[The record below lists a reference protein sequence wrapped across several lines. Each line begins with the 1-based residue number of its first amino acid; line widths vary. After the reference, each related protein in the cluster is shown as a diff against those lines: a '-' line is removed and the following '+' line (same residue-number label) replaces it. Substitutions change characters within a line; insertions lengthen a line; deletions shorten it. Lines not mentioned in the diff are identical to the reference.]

1 MPAAVPGSP
10 PEARTGP
17 AAGRL
22 GALFAPSSIAVIGA
36 SPDLRK
42 AGGRCVAFLR
52 DFGYGGAVYPV
63 NPRRTE
69 IGGYRAY
76 PRITD
81 VPGPVD
87 LAIVLIDAAAVPA
100 AIAEAGEAGVRGI
113 IVCSS
118 GFGELGPDG
127 ARLEAE
133 LVQAAE
139 KYRLPVLGPNSL
151 GFVDLDASLTATF
164 STALSFDG
172 ALRSGPI
179 ALVSQSGAMGAAI
192 FGIAQMDGMV
202 GVGGFVSTGNESVL
216 GFTDVLCHIG
226 SAEKYSVLLG
236 YIEGL
241 TDGRRL
247 VEDIRTMR
255 AAGKDVVLLKVGRSD
270 AGKVAARSHTGAM
283 AGSDEAWQA
292 AFARSGAIRA
302 DSPESLLDIGQV
314 LTCPRRPVGD
324 RVGVVSMSGG
334 AGVLITDRLVEHGL
348 RIAALDDANRRRVA
362 GAMPGLPSVGN
373 PLDFGPVY
381 TDPQAVVTAV
391 RCMAETEDV
400 DLVVVFLGLSP
411 NLAGVVE
418 EPLADVANDCGKPLV
433 LAWLGG
439 PVAGRQR
446 LQALGVPAFPD
457 PIRAADAAAVLVR
470 STRPLPAHLPYA
482 VEGSAVR
489 TLLRALAADGARELT
504 ERETKALL
512 ADCGIPVATDRPAHS
527 RAEAE
532 RIAAT
537 GAGPYAVKAEA
548 PDLLHKSDIGAV
560 RLNVTPAEAGD
571 AYDAVVAAA
580 RGAGAHVT
588 GAVIAPMAPPGG
600 VELLMGLRWDEQ
612 FGPLVL
618 VGAGGVTSEVV
629 RDTAVDLAPID
640 HDRALAMLKGLRIAP
655 TLGEFRGRPALA
667 VDAAADV
674 LVRLGRL
681 AADAGAVL
689 RELDLNPLT
698 VYEPSIGV
706 IALDA
711 AAVLGEK

>member
-1 MPAAVPGSP
+1 MSGS
-10 PEARTGP
+10 AD
-17 AAGRL
+17 L
-22 GALFAPSSIAVIGA
+22 GALFAPRSIAVIGA

-52 DFGYGGAVYPV
+52 DFGYDGAVYPV

-76 PRITD
+76 ARIAD

-100 AIAEAGEAGVRGI
+100 VVAEAGEAGVRGV

-133 LVQAAE
+133 LVRVAE

-151 GFVDLDASLTATF
+151 GLVDLEASLTATF

-172 ALRSGPI
+172 PLRSGPI

-192 FGIAQMDGMV
+192 FGVAQTDGMV
-202 GVGGFVSTGNESVL
+202 GVGGFVSTGNEAVL
-216 GFTDVLCHIG
+216 GVTDVLSHIG
-226 SAEKYSVLLG
+226 AGERFSVLLG
-236 YIEGL
+236 YVEGL
-241 TDGRRL
+241 DDGRRL
-247 VEDIRTMR
+247 VDGIRSMR

-270 AGKVAARSHTGAM
+270 AGRAAARSHTGAL
-283 AGSDEAWQA
+283 AGRDEAWQA

-302 DSPESLLDIGQV
+302 DSPQSLLDLGQV
-314 LTCPRRPVGD
+314 LVCPRRPRGD

-334 AGVLITDRLVEHGL
+334 AGVLMTDRLVERGL
-348 RIAALDDANRRRVA
+348 RVAELDDANRRRIA
-362 GAMPGLPSVGN
+362 DALPGLPFVGN

-381 TDPQAVVTAV
+381 TDPRAVVTAV
-391 RCMAETEDV
+391 RCMAETPDV
-400 DLVVVFLGLSP
+400 DLILVFLGLSP
-411 NLAGVVE
+411 NLAGMVE
-418 EPLADVANDCGKPLV
+418 QPLADIADDCGKPLV

-457 PIRAADAAAVLVR
+457 PIRAADAAAALVQ
-470 STRPLPAHLPYA
+470 SARPLPAHLPHEA
-482 VEGSAVR
+482 ADSAVR
-489 TLLRALAADGARELT
+489 TRLRTLAADGVRELT
-504 ERETKALL
+504 ERETKRLL
-512 ADCGIPVATDRPAHS
+512 ADHGIPVTADRPAHS

-532 RIAAT
+532 RIAAA
-537 GAGPYAVKAEA
+537 GPGPYAVKAEA
-548 PDLLHKSDIGAV
+548 TDLVHKSDVGAV
-560 RLNVTPAEAGD
+560 RLNVGPAEAAD

-580 RGAGAHVT
+580 RGTGAHVS

-600 VELLMGLRWDEQ
+600 VELLMGVRWDEQ

-618 VGAGGVTSEVV
+618 VGAGGVTSEVA
-629 RDTAVDLAPID
+629 RDTAVDLAPVD
-640 HDRALAMLKGLRIAP
+640 HERALAMLTGLRTAP
-655 TLGEFRGRPALA
+655 LFGEFRGRPAVDL
-667 VDAAADV
+667 DAAAEV

-681 AADAGAVL
+681 AADAGPVL
-689 RELDLNPLT
+689 RELDLNPLAL
-698 VYEPSIGV
+698 YEPSVGV
-706 IALDA
+706 SALDA
-711 AAVLGEK
+711 AAVLGDA